1 MKKNKFYPLSLLFFL
16 CIAFT
21 SCNEEKILYSGNE
34 YVMFTDSLYY
44 MPVTPDAD
52 KTFDVVVSATKKYH
66 TDRTYG
72 VELVVNRSNAIEGR
86 HFELLTNNVTI
97 KAGELT
103 GVVPVKGLY
112 DNITYGDSL
121 ALTLR
126 LLAPKNE
133 SWALYGKETNVS
145 LVKCPPFSVDHFTGN
160 LKFFASFPF
169 NQSVISFYVKSERL
183 NDSTLLIKGPFNDK
197 YDLKVRFK
205 DNKENSFETSL
216 TVAEQPA
223 FADAGVGRV
232 YMRTV
237 DSNPSFYSTHMR
249 SLYMYL
255 DMFVPEV
262 GTFGVY
268 QYMFKWVPQSE
279 VDAANN
285 STNTPFMMKNAAF
298 DLKKNND

>member
-16 CIAFT
+16 CAALT
-21 SCNEEKILYSGNE
+21 SCNEEKVLYGGNE
-34 YVMFTDSLYY
+34 YVMFADTLYY
-44 MPVTPDAD
+44 MPVTPDAE
-52 KTFDVVVSATKKYH
+52 KTFDVVVSTTKKDNK
-66 TDRTYG
+66 DRTYG
-72 VELVVNRSNAIEGR
+72 VELVVNKSNAIEGR

-103 GVVPVKGLY
+103 GVVPVKGHY
-112 DNITYGDSL
+112 DHIAYGDSL

-126 LLAPKNE
+126 LLTPKNE
-133 SWALYGKETNVS
+133 SWDMYGKETNVS
-145 LVKCPPFSVDHFTGN
+145 LIKCIPFSIDDFTGN
-160 LKFFASFPF
+160 LKFYASFPF
-169 NQSVISFYVKSERL
+169 DQSVISFYVKSEKL
-183 NDSTLLIKGPFNDK
+183 NDSTLIIKEAFSSK

-205 DNKENSFETSL
+205 DNKVNPLETSL
-216 TVAEQPA
+216 SVAEQVV

-232 YMRTV
+232 YASTV
-237 DSNPSFYSTHMR
+237 DTKPSFYSSHMR

-298 DLKKNND
+298 DLKKSND